1 MLKIEE
7 PDANNSHGSVRG
19 LELPSG
25 LELGVKFCSY
35 VRNRLRESVM
45 RRIVK
50 LLFEIQAAIKQFG
63 GWLAT
68 MSAPP
73 RDLGSGPINQT
84 ERLDRFEPILSF
96 YSRNNDLVA
105 TSPVLDPV

>member
-1 MLKIEE
+1 MVKIEE

-25 LELGVKFCSY
+25 LELGVKFCSH
-35 VRNRLRESVM
+35 VRSRLKESVM

-50 LLFEIQAAIKQFG
+50 LLFEIQAAIKRFG
-63 GWLAT
+63 GWLTT

-73 RDLGSGPINQT
+73 RDLG
-84 ERLDRFEPILSF
+84 
-96 YSRNNDLVA
+96 
-105 TSPVLDPV
+105 